1 MSLYDFFTAL
11 FLMVVAGPLQ
21 SFFLISG
28 DQGPVYGGVGSVMD
42 GCLVS
47 FFKSVQVFSSWFGLS
62 TYLSI
67 SQPLSNVGRRRAQ
80 R

>member
-1 MSLYDFFTAL
+1 
-11 FLMVVAGPLQ
+11 MVVAGPLQ

-47 FFKSVQVFSSWFGLS
+47 FFQVGSSFFQVGLDC
-62 TYLSI
+62 LRI
-67 SQPLSNVGRRRAQ
+67 SQLASL
-80 R
+80 